1 MPGLGLVLVL
11 ASVGF
16 VVAGGFGLW
25 WAARLYRRNARAAGL
40 GLGCGAALIL
50 LIGLGVVA
58 QVLLLVLYTLSHDPP
73 RGEIVEDVAP
83 PAALPAP

>member
-25 WAARLYRRNARAAGL
+25 WAARLYRGRSRAGGL
-40 GLGCGAALIL
+40 ALGCGAALIL
-50 LIGLGVVA
+50 LVGLAVVA

-73 RGEIVEDVAP
+73 RGEIVEDVSPPSAVSAP
-83 PAALPAP
+83 

>member
-25 WAARLYRRNARAAGL
+25 WAARLYRRRSRAGGL
-40 GLGCGAALIL
+40 ALGCGAALL
-50 LIGLGVVA
+50 LIVGLAVVA
-58 QVLLLVLYTLSHDPP
+58 QVLLLILYTLSHHPP
-73 RGEIVEDVAP
+73 RGEIVEAVAP
-83 PAALPAP
+83 PTPLSAP